1 MRIFIFMSTSKHPIS
16 QPDGE
21 EAILDQKEFL
31 TRAKKALATG
41 GKRVTWDE
49 MAVMVGVEPRAMK
62 TYRMPPES
70 ADYRTMPRPVRNA
83 IEGLIKGSQGHHL
96 AVQGPPAPEP
106 GRRSAVFAGVAT
118 ALAALVIRQAQNVM
132 IEGRGAMI
140 SGVDRRWGMAVGL
153 DVEDRKA
160 MALVSR
166 ARLSLG
172 LSDVGAEIH
181 QLLSFCTEPL
191 GAWLPLPEV
200 ERAGLTSVRLVD
212 VEERLPTMEAEE
224 LASDFSG
231 LSGLFEEQ
239 VFSSFIEIL
248 SKLPQFESDRLY
260 TLLREFSIR
269 RPIVSQQDLHAL
281 GEDLPSALWLCVQH
295 RFYEPLPQAM
305 LMDAS
310 VRLCA
315 HCSNLMKRAPSGL
328 VCSTAACA
336 AQSPPKASA
345 PQSAAQLMRLTKG
358 LRQYWLEPGIDEI
371 RMHDQLVAA
380 GLPSRLYPHRDRVD
394 IDLGE
399 SSAVGIDLKSYTS
412 PELLGARMSRRPGGL
427 SHYQRK
433 WLVIP
438 DWLVNR
444 TPGYL
449 ERLSA
454 ALEASAVQCLS
465 VSQAIKEL
473 TRA

>member
-1 MRIFIFMSTSKHPIS
+1 MSKSTYLASP
-16 QPDGE
+16 PNGDD
-21 EAILDQKEFL
+21 AALDQKEFL
-31 TRAKKALATG
+31 TRAKKALATR

-70 ADYRTMPRPVRNA
+70 TDYRTMPRPVRNA
-83 IEGLIKGSQGHHL
+83 IEGLVKGSQGHPL
-96 AVQGPPAPEP
+96 SVEVPPAPEP
-106 GRRSAVFAGVAT
+106 ARRSAVFAGVAT

-191 GAWLPLPEV
+191 GAWLPIPEV
-200 ERAGLTSVRLVD
+200 ERNGLTSVRLAD

-260 TLLREFSIR
+260 TLLREFAIR
-269 RPIVSQQDLHAL
+269 HPIVSQQDLHAL

-336 AQSPPKASA
+336 AQSPPKPGE

-371 RMHDQLVAA
+371 RMHDQLVEA

>member
-1 MRIFIFMSTSKHPIS
+1 MSKPTSSP
-16 QPDGE
+16 PDSDDI
-21 EAILDQKEFL
+21 ALDQKEFL
-31 TRAKKALATG
+31 ARAKKVLASS
-41 GKRVTWDE
+41 GKRATWDE

-83 IEGLIKGSQGHHL
+83 IDGLIRGSQGQPL

-106 GRRSAVFAGVAT
+106 ARRSAVFAGAAT

-132 IEGRGAMI
+132 IEGRGTMI

-181 QLLSFCTEPL
+181 QLLSYCTEPL

-200 ERAGLTSVRLVD
+200 EGAGLTSVRLVD

-248 SKLPQFESDRLY
+248 SKLPKVESDRLY
-260 TLLREFSIR
+260 TLLREFSVR
-269 RPIVSQQDLHAL
+269 HPIVSQQDLHAL

-305 LMDAS
+305 LMDTS
-310 VRLCA
+310 VRLCL

-336 AQSPPKASA
+336 AQTPPKPGALRSA
-345 PQSAAQLMRLTKG
+345 VQLLRLTKG
-358 LRQYWLEPGIDEI
+358 LRQYWLEPGIDEV

-449 ERLSA
+449 GRLSA
-454 ALEASAVQCLS
+454 ALETSAVQCLS
-465 VSQAIKEL
+465 VSQATREL